1 MNVAMILE
9 MAADALGD
17 RIAFGNRDDGL
28 TYGQMRGTARAVAQ
42 RVVGDHDQVTS
53 VALMEPL
60 SELVPATLF
69 GAAWAGVTYA
79 PLNYRLPDQQLNDLL
94 DRLQPTV
101 VAAPHWVESKH
112 DVELDY
118 PPAPERPAVLL
129 FTSGTSAAPKAAIL
143 SHTQLLSYVMN
154 TLEPFS
160 AGEDEAAIV
169 SVPPFHIAGVAS
181 VLSSTWIGRRIVPLP
196 RFSPE
201 EWIDTVRR
209 EGITHATV
217 VPTMLDRIVAVM
229 EANPDARV
237 PSLRNLAYGG
247 SRMHVS
253 VLERALRLMPETD
266 FVNAYGLT
274 ETSSTVALLGPDD
287 HRLALYSDEPMFKKR
302 LESVGQPIPGIEVRI
317 VDDQGTE
324 QAPDTAGEI
333 LIRGAQVSGEYVGT
347 DSKVDADGWLHT
359 GDRGWLDVE
368 GYLFCEGRADDTI
381 IRGGENIG
389 PAEIENALLQHDAI
403 ATAAVVGL
411 PDEGAW
417 GEKIAAMLVLAPGV
431 VEVDFDNVREFIRE
445 RVGTLKTP
453 EIFDTCDELPQTGS
467 GKVLRRQVRDDFLAQ
482 LAGGADAGESA
493 AEE

>member
-1 MNVAMILE
+1 MILD

-17 RIAFGNRDDGL
+17 RVAFGDLDDGI
-28 TYGQMRGTARAVAQ
+28 TYGDLRASAKAVAR
-42 RVVGDHDQVTS
+42 RVAGDHEHVTS

-60 SELVPATLF
+60 SVLVPATLF

-79 PLNYRLPDQQLNDLL
+79 PLNFRLPDVQVNELL
-94 DRLQPTV
+94 DRLHPTV
-101 VAAPHWVESKH
+101 VSAPHWVDDPKH
-112 DVELDY
+112 DTELTFPDT
-118 PPAPERPAVLL
+118 PELPAVLL

-143 SHTQLLSYVMN
+143 THTQLMSYVMS

-169 SVPPFHIAGVAS
+169 SVPPFHVAGVAS
-181 VLSSTWIGRRIVPLP
+181 ILSSTWIGRRIVPLP
-196 RFSPE
+196 RFTPE
-201 EWIDTVRR
+201 EWVATVQR
-209 EGITHATV
+209 ERVTHATV
-217 VPTMLDRIVAVM
+217 VPTMLDRIVAYM
-229 EANPDARV
+229 EADSGARV
-237 PSLRNLAYGG
+237 PTLRNLAYGG

-302 LESVGQPIPGIEVRI
+302 LESVGQPIPGIEIRI
-317 VDDQGTE
+317 VDEAGAE
-324 QAPDTAGEI
+324 VEVELPGEI

-359 GDRGWLDVE
+359 GDRGWVDVE

-381 IRGGENIG
+381 IRGGENIS
-389 PAEIENALLQHDAI
+389 PAEVENALLQHEAI

-411 PDEGAW
+411 PETGW
-417 GEKIAAMLVLAPGV
+417 GEKVAAMVVLAPGV
-431 VEVDFDNVREFIRE
+431 TEVDFDNVRAFVVE
-445 RVGTLKTP
+445 RIGTLKAP
-453 EIFDTCDELPQTGS
+453 ELFDICEELPQTGS
-467 GKVLRRQVRDDFLAQ
+467 GKVLRRQVRDDLLAVH
-482 LAGGADAGESA
+482 GE
-493 AEE
+493 

>member
-1 MNVAMILE
+1 MILE

-17 RIAFGNRDDGL
+17 RVAFGDRADGL
-28 TYGQMRGTARAVAQ
+28 TFEQLRTAARAVAE
-42 RVVGDHDQVTS
+42 RVSDDHARVTS
-53 VALMEPL
+53 VALMEPM
-60 SELVPATLF
+60 SALVPATLF

-79 PLNYRLPDQQLNDLL
+79 PRNFRLPDTQLDELL
-94 DRLQPTV
+94 ERLQPTV
-101 VAAPHWVESKH
+101 VAAPNWVEAKH
-112 DVELDY
+112 ELSGEY
-118 PPAPERPAVLL
+118 PPAPETPAVLL

-143 SHTQLLSYVMN
+143 RHDQLLSYVMN

-196 RFSPE
+196 WFTAE
-201 EWIDTVRR
+201 EWIATVRR
-209 EGITHATV
+209 EGVTHATV

-229 EANPDARV
+229 EADPEARI

-247 SRMHVS
+247 ARMHTS

-302 LESVGQPIPGIEVRI
+302 LESVGQPIPGIEIRI
-317 VDDQGTE
+317 VDDAGSE
-324 QAPDTAGEI
+324 LEADAAGEI
-333 LIRGAQVSGEYVGT
+333 LIRGAQVSGAYVGT
-347 DSKVDADGWLHT
+347 ESKVDADGWLHT
-359 GDRGWLDVE
+359 GDRGWLDIE

-389 PAEIENALLQHDAI
+389 PAEVEDALLQHDAI

-411 PDEGAW
+411 PDEEW
-417 GEKIAAMLVLAPGV
+417 GERIAAMVVLAPGV
-431 VEVDFDNVREFIRE
+431 EAVDVEHVREWVRTRI
-445 RVGTLKTP
+445 GSLKTP
-453 EIFDTCDELPQTGS
+453 EIIETCEELPQTGS
-467 GKVLRRQVRDDFLAQ
+467 GKVLRRQVRDDLLTQ
-482 LAGGADAGESA
+482 HG
-493 AEE
+493 